1 MLNIPTVTIRWM
13 AIASVGL
20 SLVLHAEDASRVAP
34 PATPEH
40 AVVENYQGRQV
51 AVKVEAHRAFPS

>member
-1 MLNIPTVTIRWM
+1 MFDIPTVTIRLM
-13 AIASVGL
+13 ALATVGL
-20 SLVLHAEDASRVAP
+20 SLMLAAGDASRVAP